1 MPKVRLTDRYV
12 AAVSAPPGR
21 RTDIFDDNPLGAGLI
36 LRVSQ
41 TGRKSWVV
49 RYRNED
55 GEQRRFGLG
64 LYPDVSL
71 AEARKR
77 CIQARLQAS
86 DGVDPAGAKR
96 RRISERRSRAIKTFN
111 DLSLAY
117 FEATER
123 GEWKPRGKRKRPSTI
138 SGEKWLWTKHIQPSL
153 GALPLGDVTPAEI
166 KDLLR
171 NLIAKGQDT
180 SANRVR
186 AQIRQMFNYAI
197 IEAEA
202 ASANPVTRVPA
213 MGDETPRTRVLRD
226 QEIHLTW
233 HALDDP
239 SALTSTQGARRAN
252 QRVYV
257 SRLVALAIKLLLLTL
272 QRRHEVAGMLRSE
285 LDLDQAVWAIP
296 GSRTKNGRPPVAR
309 SRRAH
314 SRSDRAGRCRPQPPV
329 SLRLSRT
336 LGSRKG
342 PDPRRPDTR
351 PA

>member
-1 MPKVRLTDRYV
+1 MPQLCPKMLLGHTQIGHTDFMSKVRLTDRYV
-12 AAVSAPPGR
+12 ASVSAPPGR

-96 RRISERRSRAIKTFN
+96 RKISERRSRAIKTFN

-117 FEATER
+117 FDATER

-153 GALPLGDVTPAEI
+153 GALQLADVTPAEI
-166 KDLLR
+166 KELLKEPDR
-171 NLIAKGQDT
+171 QRPGHKRQP
-180 SANRVR
+180 R
-186 AQIRQMFNYAI
+186 A
-197 IEAEA
+197 
-202 ASANPVTRVPA
+202 S
-213 MGDETPRTRVLRD
+213 
-226 QEIHLTW
+226 
-233 HALDDP
+233 
-239 SALTSTQGARRAN
+239 
-252 QRVYV
+252 
-257 SRLVALAIKLLLLTL
+257 
-272 QRRHEVAGMLRSE
+272 
-285 LDLDQAVWAIP
+285 
-296 GSRTKNGRPPVAR
+296 
-309 SRRAH
+309 
-314 SRSDRAGRCRPQPPV
+314 
-329 SLRLSRT
+329 
-336 LGSRKG
+336 
-342 PDPRRPDTR
+342 PDPADVQLRHP
-351 PA
+351 